1 MIAEAGL
8 IALWLA
14 ASLALHQLFLA
25 FAGLKGGKV
34 ELLAAMRPVA
44 VAQGGLTALAF
55 ALLITLFL
63 RSDMS
68 VLLVAMNSHSA
79 KPWL

>member
-14 ASLALHQLFLA
+14 ASLALLQLFLA

-44 VAQGGLTALAF
+44 VAQGGLTALAGA
-55 ALLITLFL
+55 ALIYG
-63 RSDMS
+63 
-68 VLLVAMNSHSA
+68 
-79 KPWL
+79 